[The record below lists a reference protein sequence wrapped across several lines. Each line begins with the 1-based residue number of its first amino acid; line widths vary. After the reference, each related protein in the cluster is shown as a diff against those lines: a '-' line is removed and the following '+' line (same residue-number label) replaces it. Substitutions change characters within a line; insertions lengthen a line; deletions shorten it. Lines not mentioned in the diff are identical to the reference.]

1 MSQKGKMLQAIVVGV
16 VLAAAIIG
24 GVTLTQQSFFGS
36 QSTESRTTSPVSA
49 TGILAAQITDPP
61 NVPEGVTHVY
71 VSYSDVQVH
80 AAGVANNSGWYT
92 IASSGTVDLMSVVN
106 VSMTLGSAPVSI
118 GLFTVVKFDIASASI
133 TYFGQNDSA
142 VVPLNQISVP
152 ISNGGVYVSANGS
165 AGFLIVISPTVVP
178 FQNGT
183 QTSFVLVPSATSLPI
198 SSNVWNKGLES
209 RGSIIDVNST
219 VWLHSSDQSKLQ
231 NISIVQ
237 ASLTQSSLNLIV
249 TNTGN
254 VNTTLTS
261 ISILEAQALGTAG
274 EGSSGHLVGE
284 YSFTIAVFQIL
295 SNGTVIQPNHSEDHR
310 GEDYNGLTLQA
321 GQSVNLSY
329 QGSIMTLTLGDSIS
343 GSTSNAQIVAGQP
356 YLIKVAASFGT
367 SATYIVHATAS

>member
-16 VLAAAIIG
+16 VLAAVIIG
-24 GVTLTQQSFFGS
+24 GVTLTQQSFFSS
-36 QSTESRTTSPVSA
+36 QSTESRTASPVGD

-61 NVPEGVTHVY
+61 NVPEGVTHVF

-106 VSMTLGSAPVSI
+106 VSMT
-118 GLFTVVKFDIASASI
+118 VVKFDIASAWI

-198 SSNVWNKGLES
+198 SSSVWNKGLEP
-209 RGSIIDVNST
+209 RGSTIDVNST
-219 VWLHSSDQSKLQ
+219 VWLHDSNQSKSQ
-231 NISIVQ
+231 SIAIEQ
-237 ASLTQSSLNLIV
+237 ASLTQSSLNLGV

-261 ISILEAQALGTAG
+261 ISILEAQALGTG
-274 EGSSGHLVGE
+274 SVGSSGHLVGE
-284 YSFTIAVFQIL
+284 YAFTIAVFQIL
-295 SNGTVIQPNHSEDHR
+295 SNGTVIQPNHSEDHT
-310 GEDYNGLTLQA
+310 GEDYTGLTIQA

-343 GSTSNAQIVAGQP
+343 GSTSNAQI
-356 YLIKVAASFGT
+356 
-367 SATYIVHATAS
+367 

>member
-1 MSQKGKMLQAIVVGV
+1 MLQAVVVGV

-24 GVTLTQQSFFGS
+24 GVTVTQQSFFGS
-36 QSTESRTTSPVSA
+36 QSTESRTIAPGSA

-106 VSMTLGSAPVSI
+106 VSMTLGSAPVNI

-142 VVPLNQISVP
+142 IVPLNEISVP
-152 ISNGGVYVSANGS
+152 ISNGGVYVSDNGS

-198 SSNVWNKGLES
+198 SSNVWNRNLEE
-209 RGSIIDVNST
+209 RGSTIDVNST
-219 VWLHSSDQSKLQ
+219 VWLNDSNQSKLQ
-231 NISIVQ
+231 SIAIQQ
-237 ASLTQSSLNLIV
+237 ASLSQSSLNLTV
-249 TNTGN
+249 ANTGN

-261 ISILEAQALGTAG
+261 ISILEPQALGTGG
-274 EGSSGHLVGE
+274 EGSSGHFVGE
-284 YSFTIAVFQIL
+284 NVFTIAVFQIL
-295 SNGTVIQPNHSEDHR
+295 SNGTVIQPNHYEDNS
-310 GEDYNGLTLQA
+310 GEDYTGLVLQA
-321 GQSVNLSY
+321 GQSVSLSY
-329 QGSIMTLTLGDSIS
+329 QGPIRTLTLGDNS
-343 GSTSNAQIVAGQP
+343 GAASNTQITSGQS
-356 YLIKVAASFGT
+356 YLIKVTASFGT
-367 SATYIVHATAS
+367 SATHIVHATTS